1 MQKQFFLRL
10 TLAAIS
16 LRHIL
21 LITANQNDTSKL
33 RQLTFFLLI
42 LFVGCYIP
50 NDPPKNEFAF
60 GFQGR
65 LERLEDAFYSS
76 NLNYRERDFSQHLQ
90 SSPEYEFAI
99 IRSDTIINYVVTLS
113 DCQSIYSLVKWN
125 DNWNC
130 DSSFIIIKK
139 VSFNIDSLPT
149 SEAKSIFKNEI
160 IAPLTNRLNSVTN
173 NYRWTIARK
182 QDTVLVKILNQ
193 KDSLRKLYIYSY
205 DSIGNDIA
213 EKEVFNYLGDSTIIY
228 RKNPQ
233 QRYVYLKSKKVV
245 HR

>member
-1 MQKQFFLRL
+1 MERL
-10 TLAAIS
+10 P
-16 LRHIL
+16 
-21 LITANQNDTSKL
+21 
-33 RQLTFFLLI
+33 FFLLI
-42 LFVGCYIP
+42 FLVGCYLP

-60 GFQGR
+60 AFQGR

-76 NLNYRERDFSQHLQ
+76 KLNYRERNFSEHLQ
-90 SSPEYEFAI
+90 SSPEYEFVI
-99 IRSDTIINYVVTLS
+99 IRSDTTINYVVTLG

-139 VSFNIDSLPT
+139 FSSNIDSLPT
-149 SEAKSIFKNEI
+149 SDAETIFKNEI
-160 IAPLTNRLNSVTN
+160 VVPLTHRLDSVIN
-173 NYRWTIARK
+173 NYRWTIEKK

-193 KDSLRKLYIYSY
+193 NDSLRKLYIYSF
-205 DSIGNDIA
+205 DSVGNDIA
-213 EKEVFNYLGDSTIIY
+213 EKEIINYLGDSTIIY
-228 RKNPQ
+228 NKSPE

>member
-1 MQKQFFLRL
+1 MRRLPLFFL
-10 TLAAIS
+10 
-16 LRHIL
+16 IL
-21 LITANQNDTSKL
+21 L
-33 RQLTFFLLI
+33 
-42 LFVGCYIP
+42 VGCYLP

-76 NLNYRERDFSQHLQ
+76 NLNYKERSFSQHLQ
-90 SSPEYEFAI
+90 SLPEYEFVFAH
-99 IRSDTIINYVVTLS
+99 SDTVINYVVTLS

-130 DSSFIIIKK
+130 DSSFVIIKK
-139 VSFNIDSLPT
+139 FSSNIDSLPT
-149 SEAKSIFKNEI
+149 SEAETIFKNEI
-160 IAPLTNRLNSVTN
+160 ITPLTDKLDSVTN
-173 NYRWTIARK
+173 NYRWTIEKK

-193 KDSLRKLYIYSY
+193 KDLLRKLYIYSF
-205 DSIGNDIA
+205 DSVGNDIA
-213 EKEVFNYLGDSTIIY
+213 EKEIINYLGDSTIIY
-228 RKNPQ
+228 QKSPE